1 MLQVEEKKKVTKSI
15 GDLGRRVTAA
25 DVATKTGL
33 PVLVVSEA
41 LNQIASET
49 GGHLAVSTGGDVV
62 YSFAPGFSN
71 TYLTR
76 GVARFFER
84 FFEELFKVGF
94 YLVKISFGI
103 MLILS
108 LAIII
113 ITIMILFFSQKTSQN
128 RRNDN
133 DDFRINFN
141 FFDYLI
147 FRDLL
152 YYFTYRAPHTVVYD
166 YNRPTVRKPSKS
178 NFLLNCFSFLF
189 GDGDPN
195 EGLDEK
201 RWQLIAK
208 VIKQH
213 NNVVTSEQLAPY
225 LGSDPKNEDA
235 VLPVLVRF
243 NGKPEVSDSGN
254 IIYTFPSLANTAG
267 GVHNELAPPF
277 LKEFPRKFTEVESGG
292 LVPVYII
299 SAINFA
305 GAWFLWFLLHSSSA
319 PNISLLYNALAV
331 YGTLFLVIPLFRKL
345 WINAENKKIEKRNKQ
360 RAEYSEALRSPT
372 PELKKKI
379 AESREYRM
387 RDQRITQGSVVY
399 TTEKESLDQEDDLE
413 RKFKSGEFDASP

>member
-1 MLQVEEKKKVTKSI
+1 MLQVDEKKKVTKSI

-49 GGHLAVSTGGDVV
+49 GGHLAVSTTGDVV

-84 FFEELFKVGF
+84 FLEELFKIL
-94 YLVKISFGI
+94 YYMVKISFGI
-103 MLILS
+103 MLVLS

-113 ITIMILFFSQKTSQN
+113 ITIMILFFSQKSSGN
-128 RRNDN
+128 RRS
-133 DDFRINFN
+133 DDEEFRMNFN

-152 YYFTYRAPHTVVYD
+152 YYFTYRSPHTVVYD
-166 YNRPTVRKPSKS
+166 YNRPTVRRQSKS

-201 RWQLIAK
+201 RWQVIAK

-225 LGSDPKNEDA
+225 LGTDPKNEDA

-243 NGKPEVSDSGN
+243 NGKPEVTEAGN
-254 IIYTFPSLANTAG
+254 IVYTFPSLASTAG
-267 GVHNELAPPF
+267 GAHTDMAPPF
-277 LKEFPRKFTEVESGG
+277 LKEFPWKFTEVESGG

-299 SAINFA
+299 AAINFG
-305 GAWFLWFLLHSSSA
+305 GAWFLWFLLHASSA
-319 PNISLLYNALAV
+319 PNIALLYNALAI
-331 YGTLFLVIPLFRKL
+331 YGTLFLVIPLIRKL
-345 WINAENKKIEKRNKQ
+345 WLNGENKKIEKRNSQ
-360 RAEYSEALRSPT
+360 RAKYAEDLRSPS

-387 RDQRITQGSVVY
+387 RDQRITQGTVVY
-399 TTEKESLDQEDDLE
+399 TTEKESLEQEDDLE
-413 RKFKSGEFDASP
+413 RQFKDGTFDASP

>member
-15 GDLGRRVTAA
+15 GELGRRVTAA

-33 PVLVVSEA
+33 PVLVVSAA

-49 GGHLAVSTGGDVV
+49 GGHLAVSNSGDVV

-76 GVARFFER
+76 GVARFFEK
-84 FFEELFKVGF
+84 FFDELLKIGF

-103 MLILS
+103 MLVLS

-128 RRNDN
+128 RRS
-133 DDFRINFN
+133 DDDEFRLHFN

-147 FRDLL
+147 FRDLV
-152 YYFTYRAPHTVVYD
+152 YYFTYRSSHTVVYD
-166 YNRPTVRKPSKS
+166 YNRPTVRRQSKS

-243 NGKPEVSDSGN
+243 NGKPEVTDSGN

-267 GVHNELAPPF
+267 GAHNDIAPPF

-299 SAINFA
+299 AAINFC
-305 GAWFLWFLLHSSSA
+305 GAWFLWFLLHASSA
-319 PNISLLYNALAV
+319 PNIAFLYNALAI
-331 YGTLFLVIPLFRKL
+331 YGTLFLIIPLWRKL
-345 WINAENKKIEKRNKQ
+345 WLNAENKKIEKRNAK
-360 RAEYSEALRSPT
+360 RSTFAEALRSPSPDLT
-372 PELKKKI
+372 KKI

-387 RDQRITQGSVVY
+387 RDQQITQGAVVY
-399 TTEKESLDQEDDLE
+399 TTEQGALDQEDDLD
-413 RKFKSGEFDASP
+413 RQFKGETFDASP

>member
-195 EGLDEK
+195 E
-201 RWQLIAK
+201 
-208 VIKQH
+208 
-213 NNVVTSEQLAPY
+213 
-225 LGSDPKNEDA
+225 
-235 VLPVLVRF
+235 
-243 NGKPEVSDSGN
+243 
-254 IIYTFPSLANTAG
+254 
-267 GVHNELAPPF
+267 
-277 LKEFPRKFTEVESGG
+277 
-292 LVPVYII
+292 
-299 SAINFA
+299 
-305 GAWFLWFLLHSSSA
+305 
-319 PNISLLYNALAV
+319 
-331 YGTLFLVIPLFRKL
+331 
-345 WINAENKKIEKRNKQ
+345 
-360 RAEYSEALRSPT
+360 
-372 PELKKKI
+372 
-379 AESREYRM
+379 
-387 RDQRITQGSVVY
+387 
-399 TTEKESLDQEDDLE
+399 
-413 RKFKSGEFDASP
+413 